1 MADQTFTLNNTTYTL
16 MENLPV
22 FIGTNR
28 PEYSIAKD
36 WAPGVVDMKRVLDA
50 QEKPLFWISD
60 VRELK
65 ISLEDVVAA
74 ANMGG
79 RGEEPIWHHP
89 NIRGVYFISNSKMV
103 ELAARGMNTPMFGN
117 TVVKVFD
124 TVEKALEDIERVLE
138 SGG

>member
-1 MADQTFTLNNTTYTL
+1 MADQTYTQDNTTYTL

-22 FIGTNR
+22 FIGANH

-36 WAPGVVDMKRVLDA
+36 WASGVVEMRRVLDA
-50 QEKPLFWISD
+50 QKEPLFWISD
-60 VRELK
+60 IRALK

-89 NIRGVYFISNSKMV
+89 KIRGVYFVSNSKMV

-117 TVVKVFD
+117 TVVKVFS
-124 TVEKALEDIERVLE
+124 TVEKALEDIEQVLASE
-138 SGG
+138 G